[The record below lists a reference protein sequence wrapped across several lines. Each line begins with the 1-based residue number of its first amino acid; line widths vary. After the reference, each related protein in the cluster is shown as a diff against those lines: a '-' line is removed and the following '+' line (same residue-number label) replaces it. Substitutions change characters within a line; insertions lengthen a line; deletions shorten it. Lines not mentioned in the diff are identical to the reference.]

1 MNKDH
6 RKKCRNPKK
15 QKKTP
20 QNIFSA
26 LICPLYAAGGRSLKK
41 SPYKRGFFFFLWYVI
56 IKFANRS
63 ASKRACRATI
73 DLTGGQPS

>member
-1 MNKDH
+1 M
-6 RKKCRNPKK
+6 
-15 QKKTP
+15 QEP
-20 QNIFSA
+20 QEAKEIAPEHFFCS
-26 LICPLYAAGGRSLKK
+26 ISPLYTAGGRGLKK

-63 ASKRACRATI
+63 ASKRASRATI